1 MWRWLL
7 LLLILLAA
15 ALQVKLRYGQ
25 GGHQDVAD
33 LQVRVAEQRAEN
45 RVLKTRNQE
54 LAADVKDLQSGG
66 EAIEE
71 RARLELGMIK
81 PGEVF
86 YQVIDEQEA
95 GSADAPPV
103 TAAGHA
109 P

>member
-1 MWRWLL
+1 MWRWLFL
-7 LLLILLAA
+7 LLFVLAV

-25 GGHQDVAD
+25 GGHQDVAN
-33 LQVRVAEQRAEN
+33 LQVRVQKQRAEN
-45 RVLKTRNQE
+45 QALKSRNQE
-54 LAADVKDLQSGG
+54 LAADVRDLQSGG

-86 YQVIDEQEA
+86 YQVIDADPIAPAE
-95 GSADAPPV
+95 SAAP
-103 TAAGHA
+103 TDHA

>member
-7 LLLILLAA
+7 LLLVVLAV
-15 ALQVKLRYGQ
+15 ALQVKLRVGQ
-25 GGHQDVAD
+25 GGHGDVAG
-33 LQVRVAEQRAEN
+33 LRERVAEQQHEN
-45 RVLKTRNQE
+45 ERLRSRNAQ
-54 LAADVKDLQSGG
+54 LAADVRDLQSGG

-86 YQVIDEQEA
+86 YQVIDEP
-95 GSADAPPV
+95 DPV
-103 TAAGHA
+103 GTTPAAHG

>member
-1 MWRWLL
+1 MWRWLF
-7 LLLILLAA
+7 LLLIVLTV

-25 GGHQDVAD
+25 GGHQDVAN
-33 LQVRVAEQRAEN
+33 LQDRVAKQRDEN
-45 RVLKTRNQE
+45 QQLKSRNQE

-86 YQVIDEQEA
+86 YQVIDTDPNAPSE
-95 GSADAPPV
+95 SAPQPN
-103 TAAGHA
+103 HA